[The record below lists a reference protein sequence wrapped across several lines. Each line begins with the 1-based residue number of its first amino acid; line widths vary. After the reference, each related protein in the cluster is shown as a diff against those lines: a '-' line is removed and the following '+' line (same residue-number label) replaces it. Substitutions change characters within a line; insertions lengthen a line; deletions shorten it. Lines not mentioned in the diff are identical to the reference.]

1 MRTIVILVAVMIILA
16 IAGSIFGHMDRKKTG
31 REQEE
36 SWHNV
41 LIFEL
46 YFISLILIL
55 TQLGGDSRFG
65 LNPDSGPFWILL
77 FSATLS
83 VLFSYLRQRE
93 TTEQ

>member
-1 MRTIVILVAVMIILA
+1 MPVILTLFGVIIILA
-16 IAGSIFGHMDRKKTG
+16 IAGGIFGHMDRKKTG
-31 REQEE
+31 RKQEE

-55 TQLGGDSRFG
+55 TQLGGNSRFG

-77 FSATLS
+77 FSTTLS
-83 VLFSYLRQRE
+83 VFFSYIRE
-93 TTEQ
+93 KKMAEQ